1 MVSHMVDPVILG
13 ALVGLLIMILAGVPL
28 LVAFGLTSSVLYWQT
43 SGAMITI
50 GQMSTDGIKSF
61 TLLAVPLFIVTG
73 DLIVATGVAKEL
85 YNLAESVFGWVPGG
99 LGVSTQAACGLF
111 AAISGSNTAD
121 AAAIGRVSSAEL
133 VSRGYPRDYSG
144 GLIASAAI
152 TGILIP
158 PSISYIVL
166 GMVMRTSISDLFIGT
181 IIPGILVIGL
191 MMVMHMFLARR
202 RGIDQDTDSFDV
214 RDVGKYA
221 WRAKYGLMVPL
232 IILGGLYAGI
242 FTPTESAT
250 VAIAFMIGVGVLI
263 TRNFGADD
271 YSDVI
276 LRSAA
281 LNGMISP
288 LVAIF
293 TLFSQALGFYQ
304 IPSALT
310 SFLFNVSGGSEILI
324 LIMITLILILAGT
337 VISTIP
343 NILLFGPLLIPVG
356 VQLGYGVIH
365 FSIFFLCVLALG
377 FITPPVG
384 LNLFVLSGVI
394 DEPVENVALHAIP
407 FFFTGLL
414 AALLILMFPSTV
426 TVMLSGA

>member
-1 MVSHMVDPVILG
+1 MVDLVIIL
-13 ALVGLLIMILAGVPL
+13 AIAGLITMVIAGVPL
-28 LVAFGLTSSVLYWQT
+28 LVAFGLTSSVLYYQAQT
-43 SGAMITI
+43 PEAMII
-50 GQMSTDGIKSF
+50 VGQMSTDGIKSF
-61 TLLAVPLFIVTG
+61 TLLAIPLFIVTG
-73 DLIVATGVAKEL
+73 DLIVATGVAKDL
-85 YNLAESVFGWVPGG
+85 YNLAESVFGWIPGG
-99 LGVSTQAACGLF
+99 LGVGTQAACGLF

-121 AAAIGRVSSAEL
+121 AAAIGRVSSSEL

-144 GLIASAAI
+144 GLVASAAI

-166 GMVMRTSISDLFIGT
+166 GMVMKISISDLFIGT
-181 IIPGILVIGL
+181 IIPGVIVLG
-191 MMVMHMFLARR
+191 MMAVMHLLLARHAS
-202 RGIDQDTDSFDV
+202 IDQQRKAFNV
-214 RDVGKYA
+214 RGVLKYG
-221 WRAKYGLMVPL
+221 WRAKYGLVVPF

-242 FTPTESAT
+242 FTATESAV

-263 TRNFGADD
+263 TRNFGTDD
-271 YSDVI
+271 YSEVI

-304 IPSALT
+304 IPSAL
-310 SFLFNVSGGSEILI
+310 SDLLFSIGTGSEILV
-324 LIMITLILILAGT
+324 LAMIVFILILAGT

-356 VQLGYGVIH
+356 VELGYGEIH

-377 FITPPVG
+377 YITPPVG

-394 DEPVENVALHAIP
+394 DEPVENVALQAVP
-407 FFFTGLL
+407 FFITGLL

-426 TVMLSGA
+426 NILVPGA